1 MASNAVNEPFRFT
14 AAMSDGETLYAIRY
28 ASDLRPPTLYL
39 NTIGPGRGALVVS
52 EPIDDAD
59 IGWDAVP
66 PQSFVRIDRAGI
78 AVRPFR
84 PSSSQAA

>member
-1 MASNAVNEPFRFT
+1 
-14 AAMSDGETLYAIRY
+14 
-28 ASDLRPPTLYL
+28 
-39 NTIGPGRGALVVS
+39 VVS

-78 AVRPFR
+78 GVSPFQ
-84 PSSSQAA
+84 PAASL

>member
-1 MASNAVNEPFRFT
+1 MASSAVNEPFRFT
-14 AAMSDGETLYAIRY
+14 AAMSDGETLYAMRY

-39 NTIGPGRGALVVS
+39 NARESGRGALVVS
-52 EPIDDAD
+52 EPIDDTG

-78 AVRPFR
+78 AVSPFR
-84 PSSSQAA
+84 R